1 MAPKH
6 RIIMR
11 PVVTE
16 KSSAAQ
22 QDRGEYTFRVHP
34 KASKPAIRAAI
45 EDLFGVTVTGIWT
58 STQRGKPRQVGGYFG
73 TRPNWKKAIVKLK
86 EGDTIEHVFEGQ

>member
-1 MAPKH
+1 MATKH

-45 EDLFGVTVTGIWT
+45 EELFGVTVTGVWT

-73 TRPNWKKAIVKLK
+73 VRPNWKKAIVKLK